1 MTKNELIKK
10 VKDLEEERELLLSVL
25 EMKFGVKET
34 QDILDRTK
42 MEYAVIKTNEKLE
55 TREWF

>member
-10 VKDLEEERELLLSVL
+10 IKDLEEERELLLSVL
-25 EMKFGVKET
+25 EMKLGVNET